1 MRSRATLAWGS
12 YVLVAG
18 GLAAYAVVMWLAALM
33 ARASVLYGE
42 GAVANAARLARD
54 GVAYLDVDAQRFVAA
69 NYPPLYLHAASV
81 GDAFVTGRVVS
92 ILSTLS
98 VAAMILLSARS
109 AGRLAAAGL
118 AAGWLAL
125 APVMVWGP
133 AVKPDL
139 LALALTAAGVVTLDR
154 RRDLA
159 AVAGFA
165 LLFAGFAKPTAFLP
179 ALALAGWLARADRPA
194 LARFVFGAA
203 VAIVAAAV
211 TVYLDSVPDVWR
223 HVVTWNALSWSLE
236 QWLPLVFLA
245 VIVVGVPALV
255 AIFAGGVRGARAAYV
270 VGALGILIAGGRE
283 GATINYL
290 LDLTVAITL
299 SIAAIAPSLRASA
312 LIPLVLLAQLVVG
325 TLVLDPLRVVPGRVP
340 TTGAWSDPLPGG
352 ASIAFHFS
360 MDGRYLAEDAGLL
373 ARTGIAPVVD
383 DLFLWSRLV
392 ERGIIDADPI
402 ISQIRDGRIDS
413 VISEVDLE
421 HLDAAPA
428 FERQRWAGILVR
440 AVLDRYRLRQHIG
453 QLWIY
458 EPR

>member
-1 MRSRATLAWGS
+1 MRSRATLAWAS
-12 YVLVAG
+12 YALIAG
-18 GLAAYAVVMWLAALM
+18 ALAAYAVVAWLGALVG
-33 ARASVLYGE
+33 RASVLYGE

-54 GVAYLDVDAQRFVAA
+54 GAAYLDVDPQRFVAA
-69 NYPPLYLHAASV
+69 NYPPLYLHVASV
-81 GDAFVTGRVVS
+81 GDAFVTGRIVS
-92 ILSTLS
+92 ILATLS
-98 VAAMILLSARS
+98 VAAMVFMSARP
-109 AGRLAAAGL
+109 AGRLAAAAL

-139 LALALTAAGVVTLDR
+139 LALALTVASVVTVDR

-179 ALALAGWLARADRPA
+179 ALALGGWLLRVDSAAFV
-194 LARFVFGAA
+194 RFVFGAA
-203 VAIVAAAV
+203 VATVAAAG

-236 QWLPLVFLA
+236 QWLPLIFLA
-245 VIVVGVPALV
+245 AIVVGVPALI
-255 AIFAGGVRGARAAYV
+255 AGFAGGIRGVRAAYV
-270 VGALGILIAGGRE
+270 VGAIGILIAGGRE

-290 LDLTVAITL
+290 LDLTVAIVL
-299 SIAAIAPSLRASA
+299 SIAAMAPRLRGRA
-312 LIPLVLLAQLVVG
+312 LVPLALLAQLAVG

-340 TTGAWSDPLPGG
+340 ATGAWSDPLPHG
-352 ASIAFHFS
+352 ADIAFHK
-360 MDGRYLAEDAGLL
+360 DARYLVEDAGLL
-373 ARTGIAPVVD
+373 AKTGIPPVVD

-402 ISQIRDGRIDS
+402 VTQVRDGRIDS
-413 VISEVDLE
+413 VIAEVDLE

-428 FERQRWAGILVR
+428 FERQRWAGVLVR
-440 AVLDRYRLRQHIG
+440 AVLDRYRLTQHLG
-453 QLWIY
+453 KLWIY